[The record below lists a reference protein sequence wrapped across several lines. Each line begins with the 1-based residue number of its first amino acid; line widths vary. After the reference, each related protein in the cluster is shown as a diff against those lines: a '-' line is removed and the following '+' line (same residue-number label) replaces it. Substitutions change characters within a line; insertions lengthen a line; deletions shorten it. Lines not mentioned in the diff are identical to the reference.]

1 MSWDAF
7 QREALAEL
15 GLSAWVPHVP
25 GSEPPPPPDV
35 PLENPV
41 QEARAKA
48 VMAELRCLTC
58 QNQSIAD
65 SNAAQAQ
72 AMRMEVRDRIA
83 AGEEP
88 DVVRAFFVERY
99 GDWVSFV
106 PPARNDT
113 ALLWAAPLLF
123 LALGVAL
130 VARRFRR

>member
-1 MSWDAF
+1 MKAF
-7 QREALAEL
+7 AIALLLIASPVLAE
-15 GLSAWVPHVP
+15 
-25 GSEPPPPPDV
+25 PPTPPDV
-35 PLENPV
+35 PLSNPV
-41 QEARAKA
+41 QEQRAKA

-72 AMRMEVRDRIA
+72 AMRMEVRERIA

-88 DVVRAFFVERY
+88 EAVRAFFVERY

-106 PPARNDT
+106 PPAREDT

-123 LALGVAL
+123 LGIGVAL

>member
-1 MSWDAF
+1 MRAVAI
-7 QREALAEL
+7 ALLLIAASPVL
-15 GLSAWVPHVP
+15 A
-25 GSEPPPPPDV
+25 EPPPPPDV
-35 PLENPV
+35 PLENPML
-41 QEARAKA
+41 EARAKA

-88 DVVRAFFVERY
+88 EAVRAFFVERY

>member
-1 MSWDAF
+1 MKAF
-7 QREALAEL
+7 AIALLLIASPALA
-15 GLSAWVPHVP
+15 
-25 GSEPPPPPDV
+25 EPPPPPDV
-35 PLENPV
+35 PLSNPV
-41 QEARAKA
+41 LEQRAKA

-83 AGEEP
+83 AGDEP
-88 DVVRAFFVERY
+88 DAVRGFFVERY